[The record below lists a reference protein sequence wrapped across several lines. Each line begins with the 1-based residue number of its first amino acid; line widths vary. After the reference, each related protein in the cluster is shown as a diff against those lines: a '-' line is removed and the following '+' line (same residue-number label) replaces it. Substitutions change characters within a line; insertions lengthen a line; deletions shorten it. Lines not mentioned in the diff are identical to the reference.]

1 MPEPLRDHTSA
12 SQLAMYSRCPRQ
24 YRFKYIEGRTPER
37 FSTNLAVGS
46 AVGSAIAW
54 WFDARREGRD
64 GNVDDAVRVL
74 RADLA
79 AALARPDVDWDG
91 DTPEGL
97 SVTAEGLLR
106 LFLDRYGD
114 LDVVRTEERVELPIV
129 DAHTGQRASRP
140 LVGFLDLT
148 LVDGSCVEIKT
159 AARAYSESDIARNL
173 QFGAYR
179 AVMRARGA
187 GALRLVVLVKTKTP
201 KVQEVVL
208 EADEG
213 AVAWFMSA
221 AVDIERAIASG
232 QFPPSPGMACAMCDY
247 TSACS
252 ATVGASEVACEAAE

>member
-1 MPEPLRDHTSA
+1 
-12 SQLAMYSRCPRQ
+12 MYARCPRQ
-24 YRFKYIEGRTPER
+24 YRFKYVEGRAAER

-54 WFDARREGRD
+54 WFDVRREGRD
-64 GNVDDAVRVL
+64 ENVDEAVRVL

-79 AALARPDVDWDG
+79 AVLARPDVDWDG

-97 SVTAEGLLR
+97 SVQAEGLLR
-106 LFLDRYGD
+106 LFLERYGD
-114 LDVVRTEERVELPIV
+114 LDVVRTEERVELPLV
-129 DAHTGQRASRP
+129 DPVTGTSSPRP

-179 AVMRARGA
+179 AVMRARGV

-208 EADEG
+208 EADDG
-213 AVAWFMSA
+213 AVAWFMTA
-221 AVDIERAIASG
+221 ALDIESAIASG

-247 TSACS
+247 TSTCARR
-252 ATVGASEVACEAAE
+252 ALAHEVEREAAE